1 MEMKQ
6 LEISRLMDEYTDTEF
21 FPEGG
26 SVADPEMVK
35 ERVLTQAVPAKKR
48 RMPPPTKV
56 LIAAALAAGC
66 LLCIAA
72 GLPQNTFQLFTGG
85 TLWADVNMRGP
96 NRHVY
101 ADLSNAFPEDPLV
114 LEDGRLWLVLNG
126 KRTDITDR
134 IDEETPYIIEYLDPE
149 TNLMSSLIL
158 GGVPED
164 FGWYLEQELPNGGG
178 YSGYGHN
185 YHTIYVLMDSG
196 EIRLWSEELG
206 HEENDEWKYY
216 DWFDKPWYAN
226 GYDQMTVFSWRR

>member
-1 MEMKQ
+1 MKR

-26 SVADPEMVK
+26 SAADTQVVK
-35 ERVLTQAVPAKKR
+35 ERVLAQVTPAKKR
-48 RMPPPTKV
+48 RVPTIKV
-56 LIAAALAAGC
+56 ALLAAALAVGC
-66 LLCIAA
+66 ALCVAA
-72 GLPQNTFQLFTGG
+72 GLPQDTFQLFTGG
-85 TLWADVNMRGP
+85 TFWADVQMSGP

-126 KRTDITDR
+126 ERTDITDL
-134 IDEETPYIIEYLDPE
+134 IDEETPYIVEYLDPE
-149 TNLMSSLIL
+149 TNLASSLIL

-164 FGWYLEQELPNGGG
+164 FGWILWQELPNGGG

-185 YHTIYVLMDSG
+185 HDTIYVLMDSG

-206 HEENDEWKYY
+206 YEENDEWKYY
-216 DWFDKPWYAN
+216 DWFHKPWYDN
-226 GYDQMTVFSWRR
+226 GYEQMTVFSWRR